1 MRKLLVP
8 LVALLFLGTS
18 SAFAGW
24 EEGVVAYNKGDHQTA
39 VTEFQEVVEQNP
51 DAHQGHSMLGR
62 SLSKLKRQKEALNHF
77 RKAYDLNPND
87 MTIKIELGKGY
98 FDVRR
103 YSEAAQLL
111 GALSSSELAAMPAKN
126 QSFIYQIRA
135 VARENSGDESGA
147 LGDYKSLARL
157 KPRDAKIQLKYGVM
171 ASANNQ
177 MSEALAA
184 LDRAAQADGSNKDVM
199 RAQISLLKK
208 KGRMSRDRSVKQS
221 SYLKAA
227 NIAGKLVGVDGSYES
242 YLLKCEVEL
251 GAKIY
256 DKATGSC
263 QSASSK
269 KSSDWLAKY
278 YLGQAFT
285 SNNQFDEAVVPLK
298 EAVLLASKQDDQ
310 NKVWKQLGFAYEK
323 QKNFP
328 ESIDAYRKA
337 GDSASAIRVEEN
349 DKTARENANIEAHNE
364 QVEAMRK
371 EAEELERQL
380 QELEEEG
387 GGGR

>member
-1 MRKLLVP
+1 MRKLLVST
-8 LVALLFLGTS
+8 VALLFLGAS
-18 SAFAGW
+18 SVFAGW
-24 EEGVVAYNKGDHQTA
+24 EEGVVAYNKADYQTA
-39 VTEFQEVVEQNP
+39 VTEFQKVVEDSP

-62 SLSKLKRQKEALNHF
+62 SLSRLKRPKEALNHF

-87 MTIKIELGKGY
+87 LGIKIELGKGY

-111 GALSSSELAAMPAKN
+111 GSLSSSELGGMPEKN
-126 QSFIYQIRA
+126 KSFIHQIRA
-135 VARENSGDESGA
+135 VAREQSGDADGA
-147 LGDYKSLARL
+147 FRDYKALAQL
-157 KPRDAKIQLKYGVM
+157 KPRDAKIQLKYGVL

-184 LDRAAQADGSNKDVM
+184 LDRAAQADGGNKDVM
-199 RAQISLLKK
+199 RTQISLLKK
-208 KGRMSRDRSVKQS
+208 KGRMDRDKTAKQS
-221 SYLKAA
+221 TYLKAA
-227 NIAGKLVGVDGSYES
+227 NVAERLVKADGSYDS

-251 GAKIY
+251 GAKLY
-256 DKATGSC
+256 EKAIGSC

-285 SNNQFDEAVVPLK
+285 SNKQYDEAVAPLQ
-298 EAVLLASKQDDQ
+298 EAVKLASKQDDQ
-310 NKVWKQLGFAYEK
+310 NKAQKQLGFAYEK
-323 QKNFP
+323 QKKYT

-337 GDSASAIRVEEN
+337 GDQASMARVAEN
-349 DKTARENANIEAHNE
+349 DKTARDNANIEAHNE
-364 QVEAMRK
+364 EVEAMRK

-380 QELEEEG
+380 QELEEG
-387 GGGR
+387 GGGL